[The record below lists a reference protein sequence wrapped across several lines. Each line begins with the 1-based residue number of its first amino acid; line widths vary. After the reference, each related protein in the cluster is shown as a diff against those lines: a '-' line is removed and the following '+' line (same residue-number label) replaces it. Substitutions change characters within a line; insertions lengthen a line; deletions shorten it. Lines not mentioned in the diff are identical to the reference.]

1 MSRAGWRAALM
12 SPVGLPRASGRR
24 HSGGAPVLVW
34 ACYAVLG
41 AVLLGYFVWL
51 LVSPTGGFSVPVDGW
66 LVDGVDVS
74 GGLLCLVR
82 AFSRRGQERV
92 TIIVLAASLFAWGFG
107 DIALTI
113 QSLGGATPPAP
124 PSVPDVFYLLFYPL
138 AYVAVLMFL
147 RKELRGLSLA
157 SWFDGIVA
165 SLGAGAVCAMFAFHR
180 ILETAGGSTL
190 SVAIDLA
197 YPVGD
202 LLLLTLVVGGTHLLP
217 RHRRAPWAMLAA
229 GMALNVVGDTFNL
242 FGSTSFG
249 ASRAATVVN
258 SIAWPAA
265 IVAMSMAVWVRPRSK
280 GPVVKRQ
287 VGSVLPALAA
297 TAALGILVAGTVRHP
312 GAVAVGLAAAT
323 LVVTGVRVGLT
334 MWELR
339 KLTEQRRLESIT
351 DSLTGLG
358 NRRHLFQ
365 VLDDFFDQQRS
376 SASEDKRQLAFL
388 FMDLNHFKEIND
400 SFGHP
405 AGDLLLEHLGARF
418 MASLRPNDTPV
429 RLGGDEFAVVLMD
442 ADATEAASVAQ
453 RLMQCLEE
461 PFELGT
467 LSASVSASIGVAL
480 APQDATES
488 AALFWSADVAMYRAK
503 VAGKAVAFYD
513 PVLDDDDQWSLVEDL
528 RKGLEEGQ
536 LVLHYQPQ
544 LNLQSDRI
552 VAVEALVRWLH
563 PKHGLVPPLKFI
575 PLAEEAGLM
584 GRLTEWVID
593 EALHQCAS
601 WLAEGDEVSVS
612 VNISASNL
620 LSSGF
625 AGVVDELLRRHAVP
639 ARLLVLEIT
648 ETTVI
653 SDFDGSKVVI
663 DDLLALGIEVS
674 IDDFGAGFTSLAHL
688 SGLSVRELKLDRVFI
703 TGLGGGGRE
712 RDLQLVRSTVELAH
726 ALGLRVVAEG
736 IEDAATL
743 ELLSNLGCDLAQGYF
758 ISRPKPAADVPFG
771 RAPADVSTLGV
782 ALPG

>member
-1 MSRAGWRAALM
+1 
-12 SPVGLPRASGRR
+12 
-24 HSGGAPVLVW
+24 LVW

-41 AVLLGYFVWL
+41 AVLLGYFVRL
-51 LVSPTGGFSVPVDGW
+51 LATPKAGYSVPIDGW
-66 LVDGVDVS
+66 LVDGIDVS
-74 GGLLCLVR
+74 GALLCLVR

-92 TIIVLAASLFAWGFG
+92 MIIVLAGALFSWGFG
-107 DIALTI
+107 DIALTV

-124 PSVPDVFYLLFYPL
+124 PSVPDVFYLLFYPV

-147 RKELRGLSLA
+147 RKEVRGLSLA
-157 SWFDGIVA
+157 SWLDGFVA

-180 ILETAGGSTL
+180 ILQTAGGNTL
-190 SVAIDLA
+190 SVATNLA

-202 LLLLTLVVGGTHLLP
+202 LLLLTLIVGGTHLLP

-229 GMALNVVGDTFNL
+229 GMTLNVVGDTFNL

-249 ASRAATVVN
+249 ASSTANVVN
-258 SIAWPAA
+258 GIAWPAA
-265 IVAMSMAVWVRPRSK
+265 IVVMSMSVWVRPRSK

-287 VGSVLPALAA
+287 AGSLLPALAA

-376 SASEDKRQLAFL
+376 SALEDRRQLAFL

-418 MASLRPNDTPV
+418 MASLRPIDTPV

-442 ADATEAASVAQ
+442 ADATEAALVAQ
-453 RLMQCLEE
+453 RLMDCLEE
-461 PFELGT
+461 PFELGA
-467 LSASVSASIGVAL
+467 LSASVSASIGVSL
-480 APQDATES
+480 APNDSAES
-488 AALFWSADVAMYRAK
+488 AGLFWCADVAMYRAK

-513 PVLDDDDQWSLVEDL
+513 PVLDDDDQWTLVEDL
-528 RKGLEEGQ
+528 RKGLEEGE

-544 LNLQSDRI
+544 LSLQSDQI
-552 VAVEALVRWLH
+552 VAVEALVRWMH

-584 GRLTEWVID
+584 GRLTEWVVD
-593 EALHQCAS
+593 EALRQCAS
-601 WLAEGDEVSVS
+601 WLALGDEVSVS
-612 VNISASNL
+612 VNISESNL

-625 AGVVDELLRRHAVP
+625 AGVVDELLRRHGVP

-758 ISRPKPAADVPFG
+758 ICRPKPAADVPF
-771 RAPADVSTLGV
+771 RRASADVAPAGV

>member
-1 MSRAGWRAALM
+1 MLSL
-12 SPVGLPRASGRR
+12 GLPRGSGRR
-24 HSGGAPVLVW
+24 ADRGAPRAVW
-34 ACYAVLG
+34 ACYGVLG
-41 AVLLGYFVWL
+41 AVLLGYLVWL
-51 LVSPTGGFSVPVDGW
+51 VVRRNDGFSVPVDGW
-66 LVDGVDVS
+66 LMDGVDIA
-74 GGLLCLVR
+74 GGLLCLLR
-82 AFSRRGQERV
+82 AFSRRGQERTMV
-92 TIIVLAASLFAWGFG
+92 IVLASSLFAWGFG
-107 DIALTI
+107 DIALTV
-113 QSLGGATPPAP
+113 QSLGGAAPPDP
-124 PSVPDVFYLLFYPL
+124 PSVPDIFYLAFYPL

-147 RKELRGLSLA
+147 RNEVRGLSLA
-157 SWFDGIVA
+157 SWLDGIVA

-180 ILETAGGSTL
+180 IAETAGGSTL
-190 SVAIDLA
+190 SVATDLA

-202 LLLLTLVVGGTHLLP
+202 LLLLTLIVGGTHLLP

-249 ASRAATVVN
+249 ASKVAGVAN
-258 SIAWPAA
+258 GIAWPAA
-265 IVAMSMAVWVRPRSK
+265 IVVMSMAVWVRPRRAS
-280 GPVVKRQ
+280 PVVQRQ
-287 VGSVLPALAA
+287 VGSLLPAVAA

-312 GAVAVGLAAAT
+312 GAVAVGLATTT

-339 KLTEQRRLESIT
+339 KLTEQRRMESIT

-365 VLDDFFDQQRS
+365 VLDDFFDRQRA
-376 SASEDKRQLAFL
+376 SALEDKRQLAFL

-405 AGDLLLEHLGARF
+405 AGDLLLEQLGARF
-418 MASLRPNDTPV
+418 MASLRPIDTPV

-442 ADATEAASVAQ
+442 ADATEAALVAQ
-453 RLMQCLEE
+453 RLMDCLEE
-461 PFELGT
+461 AFELGP

-480 APQDATES
+480 APNDATES
-488 AALFWSADVAMYRAK
+488 AALFWCADVAMYRAK

-528 RKGLEEGQ
+528 RRGLDEGQ

-563 PKHGLVPPLKFI
+563 PKLGLVPPLKFI

-584 GRLTEWVID
+584 GRLSEWVID
-593 EALHQCAS
+593 EALRQCAN
-601 WLAEGDEVSVS
+601 WLALGDEVSVS

-625 AGVVDELLRRHAVP
+625 AGVVDDLLRRHAVP

-688 SGLSVRELKLDRVFI
+688 SGLSVRELKLDRAFI
-703 TGLGGGGRE
+703 TGLGAGGRE

-736 IEDAATL
+736 IEDAPTL
-743 ELLSNLGCDLAQGYF
+743 ELLSNLGCDLAQGFF
-758 ISRPKPAADVPFG
+758 ISRPKPANEVPFG
-771 RAPADVSTLGV
+771 RAAANISATGA

>member
-1 MSRAGWRAALM
+1 
-12 SPVGLPRASGRR
+12 
-24 HSGGAPVLVW
+24 VLVW

-107 DIALTI
+107 DIALTV

-147 RKELRGLSLA
+147 RKEVRGLSLA
-157 SWFDGIVA
+157 SWLDGIVA

-190 SVAIDLA
+190 SVATDLA

-202 LLLLTLVVGGTHLLP
+202 LLLLTLIVGGTHLLP

-265 IVAMSMAVWVRPRSK
+265 IVVMSMAVWVRPRSK

-365 VLDDFFDQQRS
+365 VLDEFFDQQRS

-528 RKGLEEGQ
+528 RKGLEEGRAGPA
-536 LVLHYQPQ
+536 LPAPAQP
-544 LNLQSDRI
+544 SERPDRRGRSLSEV
-552 VAVEALVRWLH
+552 VAPQARLGPAAQVH
-563 PKHGLVPPLKFI
+563 PLGR
-575 PLAEEAGLM
+575 G
-584 GRLTEWVID
+584 GRL
-593 EALHQCAS
+593 
-601 WLAEGDEVSVS
+601 
-612 VNISASNL
+612 
-620 LSSGF
+620 
-625 AGVVDELLRRHAVP
+625 
-639 ARLLVLEIT
+639 
-648 ETTVI
+648 
-653 SDFDGSKVVI
+653 DGPP
-663 DDLLALGIEVS
+663 
-674 IDDFGAGFTSLAHL
+674 H
-688 SGLSVRELKLDRVFI
+688 
-703 TGLGGGGRE
+703 
-712 RDLQLVRSTVELAH
+712 
-726 ALGLRVVAEG
+726 
-736 IEDAATL
+736 
-743 ELLSNLGCDLAQGYF
+743 
-758 ISRPKPAADVPFG
+758 
-771 RAPADVSTLGV
+771 
-782 ALPG
+782 

>member
-1 MSRAGWRAALM
+1 
-12 SPVGLPRASGRR
+12 
-24 HSGGAPVLVW
+24 
-34 ACYAVLG
+34 
-41 AVLLGYFVWL
+41 VWL
-51 LVSPTGGFSVPVDGW
+51 LVRRGDGYSAPIDGW
-66 LVDGVDVS
+66 LVDGTDLACS
-74 GGLLCLVR
+74 LLCLVR
-82 AFSRRGQERV
+82 AFNRRGQDRA
-92 TIIVLAASLFAWGFG
+92 TIIVLAASLFAWASG
-107 DIALTI
+107 DIALTV

-124 PSVPDVFYLLFYPL
+124 PSVPDLFYLSFYPL
-138 AYVAVLMFL
+138 AYVALLMFL
-147 RKELRGLSLA
+147 RKEVRGLSLA
-157 SWFDGIVA
+157 SWLDGFVA
-165 SLGAGAVCAMFAFHR
+165 AFGAGAVCAMFAFHR
-180 ILETAGGSTL
+180 ILLTAGGSTVG
-190 SVAIDLA
+190 VATDLA

-202 LLLLTLVVGGTHLLP
+202 LLLLTLIVGGTHLLP
-217 RHRRAPWAMLAA
+217 RHRRAPWAMLAT

-249 ASRAATVVN
+249 MSRAANVVN
-258 SIAWPAA
+258 SVAWPAA
-265 IVAMSMAVWVRPRSK
+265 ILVISMAVWARPRSK
-280 GPVVKRQ
+280 GPVVQRQ
-287 VGSVLPALAA
+287 VGSLLPGLAA
-297 TAALGILVAGTVRHP
+297 TAALGILIAGTVRHP
-312 GAVAVGLAAAT
+312 GVVAVGLATAT

-339 KLTEQRRLESIT
+339 KLTEHRRLESIT

-365 VLDDFFDQQRS
+365 VLDEFFDQQRS
-376 SASEDKRQLAFL
+376 SALEDKRQLAFL
-388 FMDLNHFKEIND
+388 FLDLNHFKEIND

-418 MASLRPNDTPV
+418 MASLRVIDTPV

-453 RLMQCLEE
+453 RLLSCFEE
-461 PFELGT
+461 PFELGS
-467 LSASVSASIGVAL
+467 LSATVSASIGVAL
-480 APQDATES
+480 APNDATES
-488 AALFWSADVAMYRAK
+488 AALFWCADVAMYRAK

-513 PVLDDDDQWSLVEDL
+513 PVLDDEDQWTLVEDL
-528 RKGLEEGQ
+528 RRGLEEGQ

-544 LNLQSDRI
+544 LNLHSDQI

-584 GRLTEWVID
+584 GRLSEWVID
-593 EALHQCAS
+593 EALRQCAS
-601 WLAEGDEVSVS
+601 WLARGDEISVS
-612 VNISASNL
+612 VNISATNL

-625 AGVVDELLRRHAVP
+625 AGLVEELLRRHAVP
-639 ARLLVLEIT
+639 ARLLVLDIT

-736 IEDAATL
+736 IEDAPTL

-758 ISRPKPAADVPFG
+758 ISRPKPADEVPF
-771 RAPADVSTLGV
+771 RRVSADVSAAGV
-782 ALPG
+782 GSPP